1 MAVMKLMTT
10 IKREKNVFSAG
21 MMQDIKDNLL
31 KRLKKDDPDFK
42 NIRNNSEDLDT
53 SAKNKLKI
61 LNADALAIC
70 TEAGIPSNE
79 TNKYKGWI
87 LSLIGVENS
96 GVGFNVLNERL
107 EDRTALIDNLTKYHQ
122 SKGQEGVPTDIFTIK
137 SLGGLIEAVKDYE
150 VSDSDKIKKEKWKA
164 FFKNGEELPGAT
176 VLFKNGTYSVYHVE
190 GTHADERAIHGF
202 FEIDA
207 LIKMSGKDPKEVKDN
222 GQSATRLFSGCS
234 WCTADPEH
242 ARQYLLNN
250 ISLTMFYENGAPL
263 YELLGAKKKS
273 KQWSL
278 GSGEFHNASNGNIP
292 LTELA
297 QLIRTMGM
305 PKEKREKIWKALI
318 IKPVIANDIIDNP
331 EKHAK
336 AEKNPSS

>member
-1 MAVMKLMTT
+1 MAVIKLMAT

-42 NIRNNSEDLDT
+42 NIRDNSNALDE
-53 SAKNKLKI
+53 AADKKLKI

-96 GVGFNVLNERL
+96 GVGFNVLNKRL
-107 EDRTALIDNLTKYHQ
+107 EDRTALIDNLKNYHK

-137 SLGGLIEAVKDYE
+137 SLGGLTEAVKNYK

-190 GTHADERAIHGF
+190 GSKPEKIN
-202 FEIDA
+202 A
-207 LIKMSGKDPKEVKDN
+207 LIKMSGKDPDEVKNRGN
-222 GQSATRLFSGCS
+222 GATRLFSGCT

-242 ARQYLLNN
+242 ARQYLRRN
-250 ISLTMFYENGAPL
+250 ISLTMFYKDGEPL
-263 YELLGAKKKS
+263 YELLGAKKATKV
-273 KQWSL
+273 W
-278 GSGEFHNASNGNIP
+278 GRDFSGEFHNASNSHIP

-297 QLIRTMGM
+297 KLIRTLTKEGM
-305 PKEKREKIWKALI
+305 KIQERKKIWKALV
-318 IKPVIANDIIDNP
+318 IKPIIANDIIDRP
-331 EKHAK
+331 ENHSKTK
-336 AEKNPSS
+336 ENPSS